1 MKKTL
6 LSIFALSS
14 IALSNSTIAAEYDL
28 APQQIEINGQVDSNN
43 SCAIDVLERV
53 INLDNV
59 NTTQFD
65 DITGLPKIAAKNIS
79 IQFSNCSPN
88 LDKAN
93 VIIPSQDEG
102 YFKNTYPEK
111 DRSNIAIA
119 VVNSENN
126 IMRNLSDGSHIT
138 KNIDKDNHNAT
149 ITIPVNYYNP
159 IPGTP
164 VTPGKVAASVTL
176 DINVSNED

>member
-43 SCAIDVLERV
+43 SCTISVLDRV
-53 INLDNV
+53 ITLDNV
-59 NTTQFD
+59 TTKQFND
-65 DITGLPKIAAKNIS
+65 MTGLPTIAAKNIN
-79 IQFSNCSPN
+79 IQFSDCSSN
-88 LDKAN
+88 IDKAN
-93 VIIPSQDEG
+93 VIIPPQDNG

-119 VVNSENN
+119 VVNPENN
-126 IMRNLSDGSHIT
+126 IMRNLSDGDHRT
-138 KNIDKDNHNAT
+138 KTINKDSHNAI